1 MKGWCDVDRTRVE
14 LGDGAGLV
22 VEVSRET
29 GHVQYTLEVGRL
41 TLSWTLD
48 AATARRVAN
57 ETLAAA
63 NGR

>member
-14 LGDGAGLV
+14 LGGGVGLV
-22 VEVSRET
+22 VETSRET
-29 GHVQYTLEVGRL
+29 GHVQYTLEAGRP